1 MKQMPFIILCF
12 ALLLILFGC
21 GKAPSTVSDAQGS
34 TDAGVSETVTPGEA
48 VPVPSSAITLAP
60 QEGMQFE
67 DRSPATSMDELRE
80 RFPEYFGLSTF
91 KGLEVYVWQLAPESY
106 SFGVMEGTNR
116 NKTNEELWGLKSA
129 TLDEM
134 RAILSTYDIPKENIF
149 VIPFHQPYSS
159 YAYVIDEAYTLRVRE
174 LLLGDIAAVTKVAY
188 ANYSEDSRI
197 FSCLNAEKLAISSVQ
212 HLPVFKFDTKEDLD
226 QFREAFRES
235 FTFDHGYDEMPSFNE
250 VTAGY
255 DESFFTDMAVILA
268 YVPASSGS
276 FRFDIQEVVFGDA
289 SLCLN
294 VVQINR
300 PEAYTADMSGWF
312 VIAEV
317 LDKDVADCTEFDA
330 MIVEREDPIGKLFDA
345 IMSSPAWSSNPGDYI
360 RAHEE
365 EHQQLLAN
373 PKTTLQ
379 YIFAEFL
386 HAQRTGSGQ
395 TGLKGHIMRI
405 VLREIAPEETPE
417 ITGETS
423 QDYFDAWLSQAE
435 DLREQHGDEWM
446 KKNKPAMSLLLQMR
460 E

>member
-1 MKQMPFIILCF
+1 MKQMPFLILCF
-12 ALLLILFGC
+12 ALLLILAGC
-21 GKAPSTVSDAQGS
+21 GKAPPTVSDAQGNA
-34 TDAGVSETVTPGEA
+34 DAGAPEPATAGQEA
-48 VPVPSSAITLAP
+48 PAFTIAP
-60 QEGMQFE
+60 QDGMQFS
-67 DRSPATSMDELRE
+67 DRSPATSMDELKE
-80 RFPEYFGLSTF
+80 RFPEYFDLSTF
-91 KGLEVYVWQLAPESY
+91 KGLEVYVWQLAPENY
-106 SFGVMEGTNR
+106 LFGVMEGTNR
-116 NKTNEELWGLKSA
+116 NKTDEELWSLKGA

-149 VIPFHQPYSS
+149 VMPIRQPYSS
-159 YAYVIDEAYTLRVRE
+159 YLYAIDEAYAARVRE
-174 LLLGDIAAVTKVAY
+174 LLLGDKAAVTRVAY
-188 ANYSEDSRI
+188 ANYTEDSRI

-226 QFREAFRES
+226 RFKDTFRDS

-255 DESFFTDMAVILA
+255 DESFFAEMTVILA

-276 FRFDIQEVVFGDA
+276 FRFDIQEVVFSGA
-289 SLCLN
+289 ALCLN

-317 LDKDVADCTEFDA
+317 LDEVVVGCTEFDA
-330 MIVEREDPIGKLFDA
+330 KIVELEDPVGKLFDE
-345 IMSSPAWSSNPGDYI
+345 IMSSPSWSSIPGDYI

-365 EHQQLLAN
+365 AHQQLLAD
-373 PKTTLQ
+373 PKATLQ

-395 TGLKGHIMRI
+395 TGLKGHVM
-405 VLREIAPEETPE
+405 LTLLSEIAPEEMPDMTAV
-417 ITGETS
+417 TS
-423 QDYFDAWLSQAE
+423 QDYFDAWMSQAE
-435 DLREQHGDEWM
+435 GLREQHGDEWM
-446 KKNKPAMSLLLQMR
+446 EDHRPAMRLLLQMA

>member
-1 MKQMPFIILCF
+1 MKQMPFLILCF
-12 ALLLILFGC
+12 ALLLFLVGC
-21 GKAPSTVSDAQGS
+21 GKAPPTVSDGQGK
-34 TDAGVSETVTPGEA
+34 TDAGAPKPTTDGQELPAFT
-48 VPVPSSAITLAP
+48 IAP
-60 QEGMQFE
+60 QDGMQFE
-67 DRSPATSMDELRE
+67 DQSPAITMDELRE
-80 RFPEYFGLSTF
+80 RYPEYFDLSTF

-116 NKTNEELWGLKSA
+116 NKTGEELWSLKGA

-134 RAILSTYDIPKENIF
+134 RAILSTYDIPNEHIF
-149 VIPFHQPYSS
+149 VMPIQQPYSS
-159 YAYVIDEAYTLRVRE
+159 YLYEINEAYTAKVRE
-174 LLLGDIAAVTKVAY
+174 LLLGDKAAVTKVAY
-188 ANYSEDSRI
+188 ANYTEDSRI

-226 QFREAFRES
+226 QFRATYRDC
-235 FTFDHGYDEMPSFNE
+235 FTFDHGYDEMPSFDE

-255 DESFFTDMAVILA
+255 DESFFAEMAVILA

-276 FRFDIQEVVFGDA
+276 FRFDIQEVVFSDA

-300 PEAYTADMSGWF
+300 PEVYTANMSGWF
-312 VIAEV
+312 VMAEV
-317 LDKDVADCTEFDA
+317 PDRDVADCTEFDA
-330 MIVEREDPIGKLFDA
+330 KIVEREDPIGELFDT
-345 IMSSPAWSSNPGDYI
+345 IMSSPSWSSIPGDYI

-373 PKTTLQ
+373 PKGTLQ

-395 TGLKGHIMRI
+395 TGLKGHIMLT
-405 VLREIAPEETPE
+405 VLCEIAPDETPDM
-417 ITGETS
+417 TAVTS
-423 QDYFDAWLSQAE
+423 QDYFDAWMSQAE
-435 DLREQHGDEWM
+435 ELREQHGDEWM
-446 KKNKPAMSLLLQMR
+446 ENNRPAMHLLLQMA